1 MLRTQFFKD
10 IATSADLRAVDLEG
24 DLLAVETISRSS
36 RANQPSSTR
45 FWASLAFFTRSTQ
58 PCQSYR
64 VLPVRIDLR
73 PFTQLTV
80 KVPEKGKVKV
90 QISFH
95 DKKGKVKCLIL
106 YNVEVSPLE
115 QCVLFTTSVNSI
127 RWITETIC
135 FATNFRFFE
144 NSV

>member
-10 IATSADLRAVDLEG
+10 IATSADLRAADLEG
-24 DLLAVETISRSS
+24 SLLAVETIFAVESR
-36 RANQPSSTR
+36 QP
-45 FWASLAFFTRSTQ
+45 AVINEILGQ
-58 PCQSYR
+58 
-64 VLPVRIDLR
+64 

-115 QCVLFTTSVNSI
+115 QCVLFTTAVNSI